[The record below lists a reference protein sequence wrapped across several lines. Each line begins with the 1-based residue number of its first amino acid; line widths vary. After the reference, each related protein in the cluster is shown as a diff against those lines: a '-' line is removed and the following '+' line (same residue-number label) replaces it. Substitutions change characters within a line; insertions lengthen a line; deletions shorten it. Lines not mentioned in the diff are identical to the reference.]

1 MLGLAGVYALENRS
15 VQKMVCQ
22 QYKGFTLTE
31 ALISMG
37 LLAFITML
45 SVKLLEPPPKAN
57 LFGRKAADVI
67 QHLVSAHHQ
76 AEITRGRPPLTPD
89 FVGAFPDLDGNPA
102 TPEVGFA
109 VHLMQAE
116 LQTNYCAAVTPP
128 VTQPP
133 ECSTYAG
140 RDFLDYPGGIRL
152 YLRPEQFPFVRTAL
166 TQPPF
171 SIANT
176 GANYNR
182 NTVMVN
188 NRYKIQN
195 FLLLDMDNKTVPT
208 GLPATVGTTV
218 NSDVVLLYIND
229 DSGTISSVTQE
240 TEDVLTLTPPL
251 PDGRANFRC
260 TFYDVYK
267 NVPGCGVIGNIAT

>member
-1 MLGLAGVYALENRS
+1 
-15 VQKMVCQ
+15 MVFQ

-57 LFGRKAADVI
+57 LFGRKAADVV
-67 QHLVSAHHQ
+67 QHLVAAHQQ

-89 FVGAFPDLDGNPA
+89 FVGAFPDLDSNPA

-109 VHLMQAE
+109 VHLMQSE
-116 LQTNYCAAVTPP
+116 LQANYCAAVTAPA
-128 VTQPP
+128 TQPP

-140 RDFLDYPGGIRL
+140 RDFLDYPGGVRL

-195 FLLLDMDNKTVPT
+195 FLLLDMDNKTAPT
-208 GLPATVGTTV
+208 GLPATSGTTV
-218 NSDVVLLYIND
+218 NSDVVLLYINN

>member
-1 MLGLAGVYALENRS
+1 
-15 VQKMVCQ
+15 MVCQ

-116 LQTNYCAAVTPP
+116 LQANYCAAVTPP

-133 ECSTYAG
+133 ECSTTYAG
-140 RDFLDYPGGIRL
+140 RDFLDYPGGVRL

-171 SIANT
+171 SIANNT
-176 GANYNR
+176 ANYNR
-182 NTVMVN
+182 DTVMVN

-195 FLLLDMDNKTVPT
+195 FLLLDMDNKTIPT
-208 GLPATVGTTV
+208 GLPATAGTTT
-218 NSDVVLLYIND
+218 NSDVVLLYINN

-240 TEDVLTLTPPL
+240 AKDVLTLTPPL
-251 PDGRANFRC
+251 PDGRTNFKC

-267 NVPGCGVIGNIAT
+267 NVPGCRVIGDTATT

>member
-1 MLGLAGVYALENRS
+1 
-15 VQKMVCQ
+15 MVCQ

-76 AEITRGRPPLTPD
+76 AEITRGRPPLTPNLLTPPTPN
-89 FVGAFPDLDGNPA
+89 VQIYPDLDNNPA
-102 TPEVGFA
+102 TLELGFA
-109 VHLMQAE
+109 VHLMQTE
-116 LQTNYCAAVTPP
+116 LQANYCAAVTPP
-128 VTQPP
+128 ATQPP
-133 ECSTYAG
+133 ECISTYTG
-140 RDFLDYPGGIRL
+140 RDFLDYPGGVRL
-152 YLRPEQFPFVRTAL
+152 YLRPEQFQFVRTAL
-166 TQPPF
+166 TQLPF
-171 SIANT
+171 SIADIP
-176 GANYNR
+176 ANYDR

-188 NRYKIQN
+188 DRYKIQN
-195 FLLLDMDNKTVPT
+195 FLLYDMDNKTIPT
-208 GLPATVGTTV
+208 GLPATAGTTT
-218 NSDVVLLYIND
+218 NSDVVLLYINN

-240 TEDVLTLTPPL
+240 AEDVLTLTPPL
-251 PDGRANFRC
+251 PDGLDNFKC

-267 NVPGCGVIGNIAT
+267 NVPGCRVIGDTAT